1 MAGRAR
7 TAVALEGLLVEDLKS
22 ALDEGGL
29 LRRQL
34 CGGRGRQH
42 RNQTNR
48 REQQAC
54 CGHNRRATPQARRAS
69 AKWPWI
75 YVHLFLPASRSAQ
88 PFDRP
93 TGEAQLRE
101 NRKTPLK
108 RRRLSPSPIILNLA
122 LSQPPPL
129 ILGHA

>member
-7 TAVALEGLLVEDLKS
+7 TAVALERLLVEDLES

-34 CGGRGRQH
+34 CGGRGRQQC
-42 RNQTNR
+42 NQTNR

-54 CGHNRRATPQARRAS
+54 CGHQRRATHLTRRAS

-75 YVHLFLPASRSAQ
+75 YVHLFLPGSRSAQ

-93 TGEAQLRE
+93 TGRGEVTR
-101 NRKTPLK
+101 
-108 RRRLSPSPIILNLA
+108 
-122 LSQPPPL
+122 
-129 ILGHA
+129 